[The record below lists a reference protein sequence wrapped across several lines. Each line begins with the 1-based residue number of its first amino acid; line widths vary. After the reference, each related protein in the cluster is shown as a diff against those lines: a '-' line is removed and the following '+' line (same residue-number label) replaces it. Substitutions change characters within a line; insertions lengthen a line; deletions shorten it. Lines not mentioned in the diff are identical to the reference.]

1 MDSNKI
7 SALAKHGAVKPE
19 HLTKMLNRTNG
30 EIDHD
35 TFSELDDKIGFDSD
49 HLHQII
55 KNPDNS
61 LAVIRSVVRHP
72 NAASDT
78 YEHAL
83 DHYDDSDIL
92 RGAVKNAYEQ
102 STIEK
107 AVHHPK
113 WYVRQ
118 RVTLNDHV
126 TKDHLKHLLKDPEQK
141 VSDLAR
147 DALWYKEN
155 Q

>member
-1 MDSNKI
+1 MDTNKI
-7 SALAKHGAVKPE
+7 NMLSRHGAVTP
-19 HLTKMLNRTNG
+19 
-30 EIDHD
+30 DHIHKLLD
-35 TFSELDDKIGFDSD
+35 KTEGHVDEDIVRDLDDMVGLDSY
-49 HLHQII
+49 HLHKIA

-61 LAVIRSVVRHP
+61 LEVHRFVVRHP

-78 YEHAL
+78 YEHYM
-83 DHYDDSDIL
+83 DHYDDSDVL

-126 TKDHLKHLLKDPEQK
+126 TKDHLRHLLKDPEQK